1 MPRMIDTDYMMKP
14 QASRFERLGGREVL
28 AGIVRNFY
36 ERVERDPE
44 LRPIFPADLG
54 LGRDKQLAFLEQWL
68 GGEPCYT
75 QRYGEPALRLR
86 HQPFAITERGAK
98 RWLKH
103 FEAALKECAV
113 DEDLVS
119 EILEGLE
126 PIAQRMVNR
135 SDVGTEIGS
144 LNDSV

>member
-1 MPRMIDTDYMMKP
+1 MPRMIDTDHMMEP
-14 QASRFERLGGREVL
+14 QGSRFERLGGHDALE
-28 AGIVRNFY
+28 GIVRNFY

-44 LRPIFPADLG
+44 LRPIFPSDLG
-54 LGRDKQLAFLEQWL
+54 PGRDKQLAFLEQWL

-75 QRYGEPALRLR
+75 QRYGEPALRRR

-98 RWLKH
+98 RWLEH
-103 FEAALKECAV
+103 FEAALGECAV

-119 EILEGLE
+119 ELLEGLK

-135 SDVGTEIGS
+135 SDVGT
-144 LNDSV
+144 